1 MITLSQLKS
10 TISEKGEHKRSLV
23 YKKLAPKNKK
33 AVDDVYS
40 QLEKTPGRVL
50 TTFSKVM
57 KDVALKYKV
66 QQKDI
71 EAYFKKETGLTI

>member
-1 MITLSQLKS
+1 MITLNKLRKL
-10 TISEKGEHKRSLV
+10 TTERDEHKRSLV
-23 YKKLAPKNKK
+23 YKKLSPKAQD
-33 AVDDVYS
+33 AVDDVYG
-40 QLEKTPGRVL
+40 QLEKAPGKVL

-57 KDVALKYKV
+57 KDVAKKYRV

>member
-23 YKKLAPKNKK
+23 YKKLAPKNKQ
-33 AVDDVYS
+33 AVDDVYA

-50 TTFSKVM
+50 MNFSKVM
-57 KDVALKYKV
+57 KDVTKKYKV

-71 EAYFKKETGLTI
+71 ETYFKKETGLTI